1 MIHKERLHSVIGHM
15 EREQIPCLLVT
26 SPASVAYLTGRWVQP
41 GERMLALM
49 VKQTGE
55 VRLFANRLFALSGD
69 ETLPLTEYDDT
80 DDCIDCL
87 AEALPGGVVGIDK
100 FWPSQFTLRLM
111 AARPDIRPVVG
122 SRPVDEA
129 RLIKDAAFIGQ
140 MRRSS
145 LANDECLRRL
155 IPTLRAGDSEKDVCR
170 RYADL
175 AGELSASGPS
185 FDPLVC
191 FGANC
196 AEPHHISDG
205 TRLQEG
211 QTVILDLGL
220 DLDSALSDMTRTVV
234 LGRATDEMKRV
245 YDLVLRANEAG
256 RQAAR
261 PGVPMCEI
269 DRAARRVIEEGG
281 YGPYFIH
288 RTGHGIGL
296 EVHEIPDVSATNR
309 TPAQPGMIFS
319 IEPGIYLPGRFGVR
333 IEDLMLVTEAGGE
346 CLNRLP
352 RELIEL

>member
-1 MIHKERLHSVIGHM
+1 MINRERLERVVKNM
-15 EREQIPCLLVT
+15 EKEHIPCLLVT
-26 SPASVAYLTGRWVQP
+26 SPASVAYLTGQWIAP

-49 VKQTGE
+49 VKANGE
-55 VRLFANRLFALSGD
+55 ARLFGNRLFALSGD
-69 ETLPLTEYDDT
+69 DSLPLTEYDDT
-80 DDCIDCL
+80 DDCIACL

-129 RLIKDAAFIGQ
+129 RLIKDAAFIDL
-140 MRRSS
+140 MRASS
-145 LANDECLRRL
+145 RANDECLRRL
-155 IPTLRAGDSEKDVCR
+155 IPTLRAGDTEKQVCR
-170 RYADL
+170 RYADF
-175 AGELSASGPS
+175 AEELGALGPS

-196 AEPHHISDG
+196 AEPHHGSDN
-205 TRLQEG
+205 TPLQEN

-220 DLDSALSDMTRTVV
+220 NLDGAMSDMTRTVV
-234 LGRATDEMKRV
+234 LGKATDEMKRV
-245 YDLVLRANEAG
+245 YDLVKKANEAG
-256 RQAAR
+256 RRAVR

-296 EVHEIPDVSATNR
+296 EVHEIPDVSATNQ
-309 TPAQPGMIFS
+309 TVAQPGMIFS

-333 IEDLMLVTEAGGE
+333 IEDLMLVTEDGGE
-346 CLNRLP
+346 CLNALP
-352 RELIEL
+352 RDLI